1 MTMYQ
6 SSKGPVDIS
15 TMPFTYANNAL
26 SKLRREAPERTDEIS
41 AISDHIANLE
51 AGEAPNPRVVIGGN
65 NPPEETPVVATAKTW
80 DAVKI
85 HMDDLLDQVRSLT
98 GIAITEQA
106 QADVVGKL
114 LRDLQDAA
122 KLADQ
127 ARTSEKAPLDEAVKQ
142 IQDRYNEYIAP
153 LKNKTPG
160 LISKAELAMKNQIG
174 AWLKRQDDERVERE
188 RIAREKADAATALA
202 REAHQAAAVS
212 DDLDKIDEA
221 EDLLAAAEA
230 AERSARQ
237 VEKAKTQVKAEG
249 YRAIGLRSVWRA
261 ERIEGEGGK
270 ALSHYAKTQPGRVIA
285 FIEQLASEDV
295 KAGVRAIPGFNVI
308 EDKVAA

>member
-6 SSKGPVDIS
+6 SSKGPVAID
-15 TMPFTYANNAL
+15 TMPFTYATNAL
-26 SKLRREAPERTDEIS
+26 NKLRREAPERTDEIN
-41 AISDHIANLE
+41 AIADHLANLE

-65 NPPEETPVVATAKTW
+65 NPPEETPVVVTAKTW
-80 DAVKI
+80 DAVKV

-98 GIAITEQA
+98 GIAITDEA
-106 QADVVGKL
+106 QANVVGKL
-114 LRDLQDAA
+114 MRDLQDAA
-122 KLADQ
+122 KLADA

-160 LISKAELAMKNQIG
+160 LMSKAELALKNQIG
-174 AWLKRQDDERVERE
+174 AWLKKQDDERVERE
-188 RIAREKADAATALA
+188 RIARQEADDAAALA
-202 REAHQAAAVS
+202 RDAHKAAAGS
-212 DDLDKIDEA
+212 DDLDQIDEA
-221 EDLLAAAEA
+221 EGLLEAAEQ

-237 VEKAKTQVKAEG
+237 IEKAKTQVKTEG
-249 YRAIGLRSVWRA
+249 YRAIGLRSIWRA

-270 ALSHYAKTQPGRVIA
+270 ALSHYAKTQPARVIA
-285 FIEQLASEDV
+285 FIEELAAQDV
-295 KAGVRAIPGFNVI
+295 KAGVRSIPGFNVI

>member
-26 SKLRREAPERTDEIS
+26 NKLRREAPERGDEIK
-41 AISDHIANLE
+41 AISDHIANLD

-65 NPPEETPVVATAKTW
+65 NPPEETPVVATARTW

-85 HMDDLLDQVRSLT
+85 HMDDLLDQVGSVT
-98 GIAITEQA
+98 GITITEQA

-114 LRDLQDAA
+114 MRDLQDAA

-127 ARTSEKAPLDEAVKQ
+127 TRTAEKAPLDEAVKQ

-160 LISKAELAMKNQIG
+160 LVSKAELALKNQIG
-174 AWLKRQDDERVERE
+174 AWLKKLDDERAERE
-188 RIAREKADAATALA
+188 RIARKQADDAAAIA
-202 REAHQAAAVS
+202 REAHKAAAVS
-212 DDLDKIDEA
+212 DDLEQIDEA
-221 EDLLAAAEA
+221 EGLLAAAED
-230 AERSARQ
+230 AERNARQ
-237 VEKAKTQVKAEG
+237 IEKAKTQVKAEG

-270 ALSHYAKTQPGRVIA
+270 ALTHYAKTQPARVIA
-285 FIEQLASEDV
+285 FIEELAAQDV
-295 KAGVRAIPGFNVI
+295 KAGVRSIPGFNVI
-308 EDKVAA
+308 EEKVAA